1 MLKKILKYDLSGYY
15 KFMYPFFGLAI
26 FFALLTRLFLRF
38 EGSLVMQIL
47 GEIVKGACFSMFCS
61 ALINN
66 FMRLMVRFRQSMYG
80 DESYLLHT
88 LPVRRETVYDAKMVT
103 VLITTVSSFLLA
115 FACMAIMFLRGGF
128 LQNLKE
134 WMAQLTQV
142 TGGNV
147 GLLAVGLILL
157 LWVEFVNLLQCAFSG
172 IILGNRRADKKFGFS
187 FLFAAVVFLVTQGIS
202 STAIAILAIFHSE
215 VRNLFTQNQMPSAA
229 TFGLMIWVFV
239 GVYALLVAGVWAF
252 NRKALK
258 RGVDVE

>member
-1 MLKKILKYDLSGYY
+1 MLKKMLKYDLSGYY

-26 FFALLTRLFLRF
+26 FFALLTRLFLNF
-38 EGSLVMQIL
+38 EGSLIMQIL

-66 FMRLMVRFRQSMYG
+66 FMRLMVRFRQSVYG

-88 LPVRRETVYDAKMVT
+88 LPVKRETVYHAKMVT

-115 FACMAIMFLRGGF
+115 FVCMALMFCRDGF
-128 LQNLKE
+128 LQNLKD

-147 GLLAVGLILL
+147 GLLAVGLVLL
-157 LWVEFVNLLQCAFSG
+157 LWLEFVNLLQCTFSG
-172 IILGNRRADKKFGFS
+172 IILGNRRADKKLGFS
-187 FLFAAVVFLVTQGIS
+187 FLFAAVMFMVSQGVTSLSIGV
-202 STAIAILAIFHSE
+202 LAIFHSE
-215 VRNLFTQNQMPSAA
+215 VRNLFTQNQMPSAE
-229 TFGLMIWVFV
+229 TFGLLIWIFV
-239 GVYALLVAGVWAF
+239 GVYALVVAGVWAF